1 LAGYSFPGFSAP
13 HYTFFPDD
21 LVDVLLPELT
31 GAETKV
37 LLYIIRRTFGF
48 RKDADD
54 ISLSQIAD
62 GIRTRD
68 GRQLDRG
75 TGLSKSTVTIAV
87 KSLVSKGCLLAI
99 RNRDPRRG
107 DVATTYALRFQ
118 ADPVSENRTRGS
130 PKIEQAPVRE
140 SDTPVLENRGHT
152 SSVDQHCSKQQG
164 LDSLWQQTLQ
174 RLEGQMTAAN
184 FRTWLKDTQL
194 VLCDERTATI
204 VAPSPFVVDWLR
216 QRFCPLIEKQLAD
229 VLGYRVATRF
239 LALAELDGRSTGKDQ
254 PAARASSAQG

>member
-1 LAGYSFPGFSAP
+1 MAEYAFPGFSAP

-21 LVDVLLPELT
+21 LVDVLLPELS

-87 KSLVSKGCLLAI
+87 KSLVAKGCLLAI
-99 RNRDPRRG
+99 RNRDPLRG
-107 DVATTYALRFQ
+107 DVANTYALRFQ
-118 ADPVSENRTRGS
+118 GDPVSENRTGGS
-130 PKIEQAPVRE
+130 PKFEQAPVRK
-140 SDTPVLENRGHT
+140 SDTPVLENRGHKY
-152 SSVDQHCSKQQG
+152 SVEQHNSKQQA
-164 LDSLWQQTLQ
+164 LASLWQQTLQ
-174 RLEGQMTAAN
+174 RLEQGMTPAN
-184 FRTWLKDTQL
+184 YQTWLKETQL
-194 VLCDERTATI
+194 VSCNGSAATI
-204 VAPSPFVVDWLR
+204 VAPSPFVVEWLAT
-216 QRFCPLIEKQLAD
+216 RFSRLIEKQLAE
-229 VLGYRVATRF
+229 VVGHPVSTTY
-239 LALAELDGRSTGKDQ
+239 LALSELQGHSPEQDQ
-254 PAARASSAQG
+254 PMASSPPG